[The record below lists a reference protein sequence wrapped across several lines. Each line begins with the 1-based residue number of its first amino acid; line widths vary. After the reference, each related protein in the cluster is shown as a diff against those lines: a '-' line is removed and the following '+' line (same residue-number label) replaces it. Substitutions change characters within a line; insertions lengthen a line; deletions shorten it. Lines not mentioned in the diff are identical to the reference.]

1 MDGGEGIHMDLE
13 GFKNS
18 PAGRLLK
25 VGQGEAAYWAFVPHP
40 LPAALTFDA
49 RL

>member
-1 MDGGEGIHMDLE
+1 MDGEGGIHVDLE
-13 GFKNS
+13 GVNNS

-49 RL
+49 KL